1 MLATGYKAWYYTRH
15 MKYLG
20 LIACA
25 GSALLLGSCTLTSE
39 LPQTDAETSPALD
52 EAAREL
58 DEALQQQEEED
69 RDTEEKQE
77 APEQKAPEKDTAAA
91 AAPERVPQLFSSRGR
106 RARKPA
112 EVTPT
117 QEQQQA
123 AIKLLAEQAKPRPKP
138 GKKLRKRKAP
148 HPEESDLEQRAL
160 PGSALGGNLRS
171 RRFAPPE
178 EYDSSNDDDA
188 PLPNSVEL
196 RGFRSPV
203 LKGRLPMNL
212 DGKIIKED

>member
-1 MLATGYKAWYYTRH
+1 MLASGCKAWYHTCH

-25 GSALLLGSCTLTSE
+25 GSAILLGSCTLTSE
-39 LPQTDAETSPALD
+39 LPQTDAEISPVLD
-52 EAAREL
+52 EAAHEL
-58 DEALQQQEEED
+58 DEALLQEEKA
-69 RDTEEKQE
+69 RDAEEK
-77 APEQKAPEKDTAAA
+77 QKAPETEAPEKNTTAAT
-91 AAPERVPQLFSSRGR
+91 PERVPQLFSSRGR

-117 QEQQQA
+117 SEQQQA

-138 GKKLRKRKAP
+138 TKKLRKRKAP
-148 HPEESDLEQRAL
+148 LPEESDLEQRAL